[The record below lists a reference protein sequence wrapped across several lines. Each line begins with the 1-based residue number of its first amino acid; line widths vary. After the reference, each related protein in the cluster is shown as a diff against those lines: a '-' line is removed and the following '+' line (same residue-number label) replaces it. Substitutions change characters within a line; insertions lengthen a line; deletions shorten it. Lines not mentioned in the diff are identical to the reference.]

1 MADFSKVVDKLTETN
16 KSLAALEAQ
25 GIADNGIK
33 SIIAQ
38 SLPEVLNERN
48 LAKKREIFD
57 KDTKI
62 TEVDDRVEDNT
73 KAIITLTDEQKE
85 TNNILNN
92 QENTAKT
99 FGETFQDLGFKEAIT
114 QLGKNVLRSIVSPGK
129 KEEEEKKKDKKDS
142 KILVGLKSVGGA
154 LKNFG
159 KNTLD
164 KLVTKP
170 AKGLFGVIKGLAAA
184 LGLVFLSRF
193 FLSDAFPK
201 FVTYLT
207 DKLPR
212 DFTGLTTSLDDI
224 TSGIVELAKGIP
236 ELTKS
241 IKEFKLF
248 GDGEDGESFLSKF
261 KFAIGAGAA
270 ALSGA
275 LLSGASK
282 VSSKISK
289 FVSGMTVKDPTN
301 LSKKDKIAIKVA
313 NSANKV
319 AKPLAI
325 VGSFLKGL
333 PFISSLISGGFGVTE
348 ALNPE
353 TRFKGIGR
361 IAGLGVGAS
370 AAAKVGKLDPIQDLA
385 DGIKSLMDAVG
396 NFFSDIFNFDYKSFL
411 KGIPGVGTF
420 LRFFGK
426 GDDSKDQPL
435 EGRAEGGPVGTGQP
449 YVVGERG
456 QELFVPNQP
465 GQIVNAQRTAEMM
478 KGGSGGNGGGSTSIV
493 VAPNNVTSSTNTSN
507 NTSTVSYIGN
517 PDPIFQR
524 SSSYAI

>member
-92 QENTAKT
+92 QPEPENTAKT

-370 AAAKVGKLDPIQDLA
+370 AAALLSA
-385 DGIKSLMDAVG
+385 
-396 NFFSDIFNFDYKSFL
+396 
-411 KGIPGVGTF
+411 GTF
-420 LRFFGK
+420 GLAAPIAAMIPLATGEIGASIGK
-426 GDDSKDQPL
+426 MFDPKKII
-435 EGRAEGGPVGTGQP
+435 EMAEGGSVGTGQP

-465 GQIVNAQRTAEMM
+465 GQIVNAQRTAQIM
-478 KGGSGGNGGGSTSIV
+478 KGNPTAGTTPINIV
-493 VAPNNVTSSTNTSN
+493 HTPIANSSVTNTSN

>member
-1 MADFSKVVDKLTETN
+1 MADFDKVVDKLTETN
-16 KSLAALEAQ
+16 KRLEALETQNLGLGASS
-25 GIADNGIK
+25 IK

-38 SLPEVLNERN
+38 SLPEVLNDRQ
-48 LAKKREIFD
+48 LAGKREKFD
-57 KDTKI
+57 KKEKI
-62 TEVDDRVEDNT
+62 TEVDDKVELNT
-73 KAIITLTDEQKE
+73 NAIVTLTEKQSE
-85 TNNILNN
+85 TNDILNN
-92 QENTAKT
+92 QPEPENTAKT

-207 DKLPR
+207 DKLPE
-212 DFTGLTTSLDDI
+212 DFAGLTIAFDKI
-224 TSGIVELAKGIP
+224 TTGIVELAKNIP

-248 GDGEDGESFLSKF
+248 GDGDGESFFSKF

-289 FVSGMTVKDPTN
+289 FVSGMTVKDPKN
-301 LSKKDKIAIKVA
+301 LSRTDKVAIKVA
-313 NSANKV
+313 KGAEQVAKV
-319 AKPLAI
+319 AKPL
-325 VGSFLKGL
+325 GSFLKKV
-333 PFISSLISGGFGVTE
+333 PIIVNFISGGFGVVE
-348 ALNPE
+348 LNDPE
-353 TRFKGIGR
+353 TRNKGIGR
-361 IAGLGVGAS
+361 LTGLGVGIGLGAVLTTATAGLAAPIAAMIPLVTQEIGAS
-370 AAAKVGKLDPIQDLA
+370 IGTLFDPEKTIEKVAPLIFPKFNANEIPTVTVTGGNNRTALLVKGKSTAGTTPI
-385 DGIKSLMDAVG
+385 
-396 NFFSDIFNFDYKSFL
+396 N
-411 KGIPGVGTF
+411 
-420 LRFFGK
+420 
-426 GDDSKDQPL
+426 
-435 EGRAEGGPVGTGQP
+435 
-449 YVVGERG
+449 
-456 QELFVPNQP
+456 
-465 GQIVNAQRTAEMM
+465 IVNTPIA
-478 KGGSGGNGGGSTSIV
+478 N
-493 VAPNNVTSSTNTSN
+493 SSVTNTSN
-507 NTSTVSYIGN
+507 NTSTVAYIGN
-517 PDPIFQR
+517 PDAIFNR
-524 SSSYAI
+524 ATSFAV

>member
-48 LAKKREIFD
+48 LAKKREKFD

-73 KAIITLTDEQKE
+73 DAIKLLTDEQKE

-92 QENTAKT
+92 QPEPENTAKT

-159 KNTLD
+159 EKTLD
-164 KLVTKP
+164 LFITKP
-170 AKGLFGVIKGLAAA
+170 AKGLLAVITGLAGA

-207 DKLPR
+207 DKLPK

-248 GDGEDGESFLSKF
+248 GDGESFLSKF

-333 PFISSLISGGFGVTE
+333 PFISNLISGGFGVTE

-370 AAAKVGKLDPIQDLA
+370 AAALLSA
-385 DGIKSLMDAVG
+385 
-396 NFFSDIFNFDYKSFL
+396 
-411 KGIPGVGTF
+411 GTF
-420 LRFFGK
+420 GLAAPIAAMIPLATGEIGASIGK
-426 GDDSKDQPL
+426 MFDPKKII
-435 EGRAEGGPVGTGQP
+435 EMAEGGSVGTGQP

-465 GQIVNAQRTAEMM
+465 GQIVNAQRTAQIM
-478 KGGSGGNGGGSTSIV
+478 KGNPTAGTTPINIV
-493 VAPNNVTSSTNTSN
+493 HTPIANSSVTNTSN

-524 SSSYAI
+524 ASSYAI

>member
-48 LAKKREIFD
+48 LAKNREKFD
-57 KDTKI
+57 KKQEI
-62 TEVDDRVEDNT
+62 TEVDERVEDNT

-92 QENTAKT
+92 QPEPENTAKT

-159 KNTLD
+159 EKTLD
-164 KLVTKP
+164 LFITKP
-170 AKGLFGVIKGLAAA
+170 AKGLLAVITGLAGA

-212 DFTGLTTSLDDI
+212 DFTGLTTSLDEVI
-224 TSGIVELAKGIP
+224 SKIVELA
-236 ELTKS
+236 TS

-248 GDGEDGESFLSKF
+248 GDGESFLSKF

-319 AKPLAI
+319 AKPLAT

-361 IAGLGVGAS
+361 IAGLGVGVS
-370 AAAKVGKLDPIQDLA
+370 AATLLSA
-385 DGIKSLMDAVG
+385 
-396 NFFSDIFNFDYKSFL
+396 
-411 KGIPGVGTF
+411 GTF
-420 LRFFGK
+420 GLAAPIAAMIPLATAEIGASIGK
-426 GDDSKDQPL
+426 MFDPKKII
-435 EGRAEGGPVGTGQP
+435 EMAEGGSVGAGQP
-449 YVVGERG
+449 YVVGESG

-465 GQIVNAQRTAEMM
+465 GQIVNAQRTAQIM
-478 KGGSGGNGGGSTSIV
+478 KGNPTAGTTPINIV
-493 VAPNNVTSSTNTSN
+493 HTPIANSSVTNTSN

>member
-92 QENTAKT
+92 QPEPENTAKT

-159 KNTLD
+159 EKTLD
-164 KLVTKP
+164 LFITKP
-170 AKGLFGVIKGLAAA
+170 AKGLLAVITGLAGA

-212 DFTGLTTSLDDI
+212 DFTGLTTSLDEV
-224 TSGIVELAKGIP
+224 TSKIVELA
-236 ELTKS
+236 TS

-319 AKPLAI
+319 AKPLAT

-361 IAGLGVGAS
+361 IAGLGVGVS
-370 AAAKVGKLDPIQDLA
+370 AATLLSA
-385 DGIKSLMDAVG
+385 
-396 NFFSDIFNFDYKSFL
+396 
-411 KGIPGVGTF
+411 GTF
-420 LRFFGK
+420 GLAAPIAAMIPLATAEIGASIGK
-426 GDDSKDQPL
+426 MFDPKKII
-435 EGRAEGGPVGTGQP
+435 EMAEGGSVGAGQP

-465 GQIVNAQRTAEMM
+465 GQIVNAQRTAQ
-478 KGGSGGNGGGSTSIV
+478 I
-493 VAPNNVTSSTNTSN
+493 
-507 NTSTVSYIGN
+507 
-517 PDPIFQR
+517 
-524 SSSYAI
+524 

>member
-1 MADFSKVVDKLTETN
+1 MADFDKVVDKLTETN

-92 QENTAKT
+92 QPEPENTAKT

-319 AKPLAI
+319 AKPLAT

-370 AAAKVGKLDPIQDLA
+370 AAALLSA
-385 DGIKSLMDAVG
+385 
-396 NFFSDIFNFDYKSFL
+396 
-411 KGIPGVGTF
+411 GTF
-420 LRFFGK
+420 GLAAPIAAMIPLATGEIGASIGK
-426 GDDSKDQPL
+426 MFDPKKII
-435 EGRAEGGPVGTGQP
+435 EMAEGGPVGTGQP

-493 VAPNNVTSSTNTSN
+493 VAPTNISSSNSSSTTSSG
-507 NTSTVSYIGN
+507 VSYIGN

-524 SSSYAI
+524 ASSYAI

>member
-48 LAKKREIFD
+48 LAKNREKFD
-57 KDTKI
+57 KKQEI
-62 TEVDDRVEDNT
+62 TEVDERVEDNT
-73 KAIITLTDEQKE
+73 DAIKLLTDEQKE

-92 QENTAKT
+92 QPEPENTAKT

-159 KNTLD
+159 EKTLD
-164 KLVTKP
+164 LFITKP
-170 AKGLFGVIKGLAAA
+170 AKGLLAVITGLAGA

-212 DFTGLTTSLDDI
+212 DFTGLTTSLDEV
-224 TSGIVELAKGIP
+224 TSKIVELA
-236 ELTKS
+236 TS
-241 IKEFKLF
+241 FKEFKLF
-248 GDGEDGESFLSKF
+248 GDGESFLSKF

-319 AKPLAI
+319 AKPLAT

-361 IAGLGVGAS
+361 IAGLGVGVS
-370 AAAKVGKLDPIQDLA
+370 AATLLSA
-385 DGIKSLMDAVG
+385 
-396 NFFSDIFNFDYKSFL
+396 
-411 KGIPGVGTF
+411 GTF
-420 LRFFGK
+420 GLAAPIAAMIPLATAEIGASIGK
-426 GDDSKDQPL
+426 MFDPKKII
-435 EGRAEGGPVGTGQP
+435 EMAEGGSVGAGQP

-493 VAPNNVTSSTNTSN
+493 VAPTNISSSNSSSTTSSG
-507 NTSTVSYIGN
+507 VSYIGN